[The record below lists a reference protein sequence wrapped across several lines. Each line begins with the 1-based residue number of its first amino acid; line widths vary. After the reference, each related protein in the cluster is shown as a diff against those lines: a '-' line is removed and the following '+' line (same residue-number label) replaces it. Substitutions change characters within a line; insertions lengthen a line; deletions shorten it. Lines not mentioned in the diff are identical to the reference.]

1 MSNNPKLQDMGEHA
15 KQLLGLIEECKP
27 DANLELLAEYIK
39 QWKNELNKI
48 PTKPDGKKTAT
59 GLFIQDNKTVIDPK
73 TELMWKRECE
83 SKEYTYDKAV
93 EKFKGNDEFA
103 GYNDW
108 RLPTIDELKTL
119 LLPDSPHIDTEAF
132 PNNPSDVWS
141 GSPGAYSTGGA
152 WYVYFNDGYSVSSGS
167 RSYSIGV
174 RLVRGGQ

>member
-15 KQLLGLIEECKP
+15 KQLLSLIHECKP
-27 DANLELLAEYIK
+27 DADLELLAEYVK
-39 QWKNELNKI
+39 RWNVELSKI
-48 PTKPDGKKTAT
+48 IQMDDVVTKHGY
-59 GLFIQDNKTVIDPK
+59 IIHQNKTVTDPQ
-73 TELMWKRECE
+73 TGLMWKRKCE
-83 SKEYTYDKAV
+83 SKEYTYDEAV

-132 PNNPSDVWS
+132 PNNPSYVWS
-141 GSPGAYSTGGA
+141 GSPNAGNAGNA
-152 WYVYFNDGYSVSSGS
+152 WYVYFNHGYSHYYYRFSS
-167 RSYSIGV
+167 YGV